1 MVDLAMTTLPV
12 GECIVLQAGALE
24 VTVAPQAGGRLAQ
37 VRHAGM
43 DWLIGPDA
51 GYPGAISW
59 GAYPMVPWAGRIR
72 QGRFAFAG
80 DTWQLPPSL
89 GAHAIHGVGFVRPW
103 EVIERAPRL
112 LVLALAL
119 GESAQWP
126 FGGRVEQRIEVMP
139 DRLRLDMQLVAGER
153 AMPLPVLGWHPWFAK
168 VERFEFAPH
177 AYYPR
182 DAEGIATLPL
192 APPPGPRDDCYLCDA
207 PVTLV
212 RQGHQ
217 VVLRAGS
224 DHWVYYDET
233 PHATCFE
240 PQTGPPDAFNLRDAV
255 LAPGGSVSAWFELAF
270 SQA

>member
-1 MVDLAMTTLPV
+1 MTEPAMTPLPP
-12 GECIVLQAGALE
+12 GETFVLRAGALE
-24 VTVAPQAGGRLAQ
+24 VTVAPEAGGRLAQ
-37 VRHAGM
+37 VRHAGR

-72 QGRFAFAG
+72 NGRFPFAG

-89 GAHAIHGVGFVRPW
+89 GAHAIHGVGFVRRW
-103 EVIERAPRL
+103 SVVAHGAQRV
-112 LVLALAL
+112 VLALEL
-119 GESAQWP
+119 GEGADWP

-153 AMPLPVLGWHPWFAK
+153 AMPLPVLGWHPWFVKA
-168 VERFEFAPH
+168 ERFDFAPR

-192 APPPGPRDDCYLCDA
+192 APPPGPKDDCYLCDA
-207 PVTLV
+207 PVALT
-212 RQGHQ
+212 REGHRL
-217 VVLRAGS
+217 VLRSNG

-240 PQTGPPDAFNLRDAV
+240 PQSGPPDAFNLRDAV
-255 LAPGGSVSAWFELAF
+255 LAPGASVSAWFEWEF
-270 SQA
+270 SAV